1 MTQIKILTPSSH
13 NETGLEVSQG
23 AEYINYAEFPS
34 LAFST
39 NKSYSG
45 ILHNIKTKGLSNV

>member
-1 MTQIKILTPSSH
+1 MTQIKILTPNSH